1 MTNLGNTILAAIML
15 SQRLGLSHR
24 PVFQQGSAVAMPF
37 AEASFDLIWME
48 HY

>member
-1 MTNLGNTILAAIML
+1 MTNLEDLILVAIML

-24 PVFQQGSAVAMPF
+24 PVLQQGSAVAMPF

-48 HY
+48 HD